1 MNEPKPIQPPATPPS
16 LRDQSVKP
24 RRKRYIRYAVL
35 IFFCVLLIPAIFIP
49 PWLATKGIE
58 IKAISGISFHQGLVI
73 EEVSV
78 SISKTALTFHNITLG
93 RYVDAESAISA
104 SSWRLFAEK
113 TEIKLTPMVESF
125 LKKQGIRLQ
134 HIHLTNT
141 ALNFTDLSEP
151 YIFSAHAKKITVAAF
166 HSDDKQMQVK
176 QVINNVDLVLATK
189 PAFTIT
195 GFIKQGDLTLFF
207 PNLSSSPHYP
217 LNFSKANFSIAWQ
230 PDATPLSVHIE
241 QLNPQWKTLIK
252 GFKQQLSNI
261 SLQMDIDQPT
271 DSIRL
276 LADKAVLDQPV
287 SLPAFIEKPDTE
299 HQGLHL
305 GQVIANLAQLP
316 FQKLKV
322 KEFSYG
328 ELIID
333 SKLLLETPSQQPG
346 KPTKLAKLTLEGKAL
361 GPEPYD
367 INFHIKHLNAQEAR
381 FTAVM
386 SGPKGNALD
395 CRAEVRF
402 HQPLP
407 KTLTCK
413 ANFRNTRDLTDRLK
427 LYGLPNALLT
437 EPIIITAHQI
447 EGPEKNQIVDNKLIS
462 ANYQLEI
469 QLPSTISIDL
479 NRYAPPAHLL
489 YVAPPE
495 HDIESEKLNTK
506 SDITAQQQAKPLQ
519 NSKQQKQNA
528 ISDIEIETDGQLNLT
543 AHYQNKQLQLTLTD
557 RNEKLS
563 LKNKQTNTKL
573 SFLIN
578 QLTCAEQSLRCHI
591 TAGVNGSTEQ
601 LYPSKTIKINQVSF
615 SSDIALQWSAMTTP
629 VQPESATSYK
639 DTGTITNTAL
649 VENTLLLENIK
660 INAANLLFSGHPDLH
675 TGQATDLKLA
685 ITALK
690 LKQYSSQPAG
700 QFILNQPQDSQA
712 RFSADFYAE
721 KIISD
726 SQQTQQSGKK
736 SLKSKSQLP
745 VQKYNGK
752 LELDLSKFTLVKPI
766 DTNLRI
772 KTDYLT
778 TLRIKQNNQRLP
790 SFSSQG
796 NIDLTPVN
804 VIIAGQLTNSK
815 NARLLEFTVASDLNK
830 QKTQIKLHRNAIR
843 FSNKRSL
850 KKYYLLHLP
859 INYDLYKGSISL
871 KANIMLDNGKLSG
884 DVALFAEQLS
894 GYFEGFRF
902 ADVNLSFTSL
912 FTPQGIKSRYPI
924 SIHVGL
930 LHLGTLFE
938 NITAAFEFDTRQN
951 RYQLNRVFAQVFGGS
966 ISAQHVS
973 SRSLTDIEN
982 IPFVVHGI
990 NLKQIMDNLEQE
1002 GIELTGILD
1011 GSLPLAIQDGLPVIR
1026 NGQLRSRYP
1035 GGVLRY
1041 LEGSAIDQNVEAAGE
1056 NSILIV
1062 SKILK
1067 NYNYDSLA
1075 INIDYSKEG
1084 ELKASSR
1091 FKGHNPEF
1099 QNGRPV
1105 YLNLNIEDDIPAL
1118 IKTMNAINSPKLEGL
1133 FLKQLGLDE

>member
-1 MNEPKPIQPPATPPS
+1 M
-16 LRDQSVKP
+16 L
-24 RRKRYIRYAVL
+24 L
-35 IFFCVLLIPAIFIP
+35 FFCVLLIPAIFIP

-73 EEVSV
+73 KEVSV
-78 SISKTALTFHNITLG
+78 SISQTALTFHNITLG
-93 RYVDAESAISA
+93 HYVDAESAISP
-104 SSWRLFAEK
+104 SSWRLFAEN
-113 TEIKLTPMVESF
+113 TEIKLTPLVESF
-125 LKKQGIRLQ
+125 LNKQGIRLQ

-141 ALNFTDLSEP
+141 ALNFTDWSAP
-151 YIFSAHAKKITVAAF
+151 YIFSAHAKKIAVSAF
-166 HSDDKQMQVK
+166 HSDDKQVQVK

-189 PAFTIT
+189 PVFTIT
-195 GFIKQGDLTLFF
+195 GFIKQGDLTLFL
-207 PNLSSSPHYP
+207 PNLLSSHYP

-230 PDATPLSVHIE
+230 PDATPLSVYIE
-241 QLNPQWKTLIK
+241 QLNPQWKTVNN
-252 GFKQQLSNI
+252 GFKQQLTNI
-261 SLQMDIDQPT
+261 SLQMDIEQPT
-271 DSIRL
+271 KSIEL

-305 GQVIANLAQLP
+305 GQIIANLAQLP
-316 FQKLKV
+316 FQKLKL

-333 SKLLLETPSQQPG
+333 STLVLETPSQQQG
-346 KPTKLAKLTLEGKAL
+346 KSTKLAKLTLEGKAL
-361 GPEPYD
+361 GPNPYD

-381 FTAVM
+381 FTVVM

-395 CRAEVRF
+395 CQALVRF

-413 ANFRNTRDLTDRLK
+413 ANFRNTRELTDRLK
-427 LYGLPNALLT
+427 LYGLPSALLT

-447 EGPEKNQIVDNKLIS
+447 EGPEKNQLVDNKLIS
-462 ANYQLEI
+462 ASYQLAI

-479 NRYAPPAHLL
+479 NQYAPPAQ
-489 YVAPPE
+489 PQ
-495 HDIESEKLNTK
+495 T
-506 SDITAQQQAKPLQ
+506 KPLRK
-519 NSKQQKQNA
+519 SKQQKQNA
-528 ISDIEIETDGQLNLT
+528 ISDLEIETDGQLNLT
-543 AHYQNKQLQLTLTD
+543 ARYQNKQLQLTLTD
-557 RNEKLS
+557 TNEKLS
-563 LKNKQTNTKL
+563 LKNKETNTQL

-578 QLTCAEQSLRCHI
+578 QLMCTEQSLRCHI
-591 TAGVNGSTEQ
+591 TADINGSTEQ
-601 LYPSKTIKINQVSF
+601 LYPSTTIQIDQVSF
-615 SSDIALQWSAMTTP
+615 SSTIALQWSAK
-629 VQPESATSYK
+629 TS
-639 DTGTITNTAL
+639 TNTAL
-649 VENTLLLENIK
+649 AENTLLLENIK
-660 INAANLLFSGHPDLH
+660 INAANLLFSGHPALH
-675 TGQATDLKLA
+675 TGQATDLNLA
-685 ITALK
+685 IDALK
-690 LKQYSSQPAG
+690 LQQHSSQPSG
-700 QFILNQPQDSQA
+700 QYILNQPQDSLA
-712 RFSADFYAE
+712 HFSADFYAE

-726 SQQTQQSGKK
+726 NPQTSLSGKK

-752 LELDLSKFTLVKPI
+752 LELDLNKFTLVKPLG
-766 DTNLRI
+766 TNLRI
-772 KTDYLT
+772 KSDYLT
-778 TLRIKQNNQRLP
+778 TLRIKQNNQHLP

-804 VIIAGQLTNSK
+804 AILTGQLTNS
-815 NARLLEFTVASDLNK
+815 NIARLLQFTIESDLK
-830 QKTQIKLHRNAIR
+830 QQKTQIKLHRNAIH
-843 FSNKRSL
+843 FSSKQSL
-850 KKYYLLHLP
+850 KKYYLPHLP
-859 INYDLYKGSISL
+859 INYDVYKGSISL
-871 KANIMLDNGKLSG
+871 KANIMLDNGNLSG
-884 DVALFAEQLS
+884 DFALFTERLS
-894 GYFEGFRF
+894 GYFEGFQF
-902 ADVNLSFTSL
+902 ADVNLSVTSL

-938 NITAAFEFDTRQN
+938 NITAAFEFDTQHN
-951 RYQLNRVFAQVFGGS
+951 RYQLNRAFAQVFGGN

-982 IPFVVHGI
+982 IPVVVHGI
-990 NLKQIMDNLEQE
+990 VLKQIMENIGHE
-1002 GIELTGILD
+1002 GVELTGILD
-1011 GSLPLAIQDGLPVIR
+1011 GSLPLAIQGGLPVIH

-1056 NSILIV
+1056 NSILVV

-1075 INIDYSKEG
+1075 VDIDYSKEG
-1084 ELKASSR
+1084 KLKASSR

-1099 QNGRPV
+1099 QKGRPV
-1105 YLNLNIEDDIPAL
+1105 YLNLSIEDDIPAL